1 MAILGVQM
9 FTLREFTQN
18 EEDLAA
24 TLRSVR
30 DMGYRSIQIS
40 AFGPIPAGRIQQLC
54 ADMDLDIA
62 ATHVSWD
69 RLQSELDLVIEEHLL
84 WDCRHTAVGMIPP
97 EQYLSRRGLAQFLV
111 EAEPVIVGLQ
121 AAGISF
127 SYHNH
132 HHEFQH
138 FDGQTWLQTLLQ
150 RAPDIKLNLEL
161 DTHWIVAGGADP
173 VDWIDKAGHCMPLL
187 HLKDFC
193 LDSKNKRRFA
203 AIGQGNLN
211 WVDIL
216 AEAGKHPIEYYLV
229 EQDNCYGEDPFECL
243 SQSFE
248 FLSGFGLS

>member
-24 TLRSVR
+24 TLRRVR

-40 AFGPIPAGRIQQLC
+40 AFGPLPAGRIQQLS
-54 ADMDLDIA
+54 ADKDLHTLPSQAMLMD
-62 ATHVSWD
+62 
-69 RLQSELDLVIEEHLL
+69 
-84 WDCRHTAVGMIPP
+84 
-97 EQYLSRRGLAQFLV
+97 GLAQFLV

-193 LDSKNKRRFA
+193 LDSKNRRRFA

-243 SQSFE
+243 SQSLEYLYGFV
-248 FLSGFGLS
+248 LS